1 MLGRRVLARPA
12 AARGKPQLAR
22 VISLLPGGVAHLLYD
37 KKDGK
42 QNVQTR
48 DVDAATL
55 KALVAASPLEKVG
68 GSIARCTV
76 KGSDDLT
83 NNLKVGEVRMGPLVL
98 EFGTLVRQPVVI
110 VGIYAT
116 PEEFSVWLKWL
127 TPLSHPDVC
136 SLHPGV
142 VQGRDRLHVLC
153 QDEPQLW
160 PPNTIRPLINVFST
174 LALAQGD
181 GIVLYIWADISY
193 RESESYA
200 IKAHGRFPLTQTGAP
215 DILAR
220 IANVAFAPAADL
232 VEAGISTGP
241 GSAILDFGVQTV
253 PADQLLCNRPVP
265 EMIAPPWLVT
275 LLNEELLDFMED
287 KHKTRMRGKRAQS
300 HLSSP
305 IHSMLLQSK
314 ITSSLIHG
322 GEPA

>member
-1 MLGRRVLARPA
+1 M
-12 AARGKPQLAR
+12 
-22 VISLLPGGVAHLLYD
+22 
-37 KKDGK
+37 
-42 QNVQTR
+42 
-48 DVDAATL
+48 
-55 KALVAASPLEKVG
+55 G

-76 KGSDDLT
+76 EGSDGLT
-83 NNLKVGEVRMGPLVL
+83 NNLQVGEVRMGPLVL
-98 EFGTLVRQPVVI
+98 EFGALVRQPVVI

-116 PEEFSVWLKWL
+116 AEEFSVWLKWL

-136 SLHPGV
+136 ALYPGV
-142 VQGRDRLHVLC
+142 VQGRDLLHVLC

-160 PPNTIRPLINVFST
+160 APNTIGPLINVFST
-174 LALAQGD
+174 LALAHGD
-181 GIVLYIWADISY
+181 GIVLYAWAEISY
-193 RESESYA
+193 RESDSYA
-200 IKAHGRFPLTQTGAP
+200 IMAHGRFPVTEAGAP

-220 IANVAFAPAADL
+220 IANMAFESPTDL
-232 VEAGISTGP
+232 AEAGISTGP

-275 LLNEELLDFMED
+275 LLNGELLDFMED
-287 KHKTRMRGKRAQS
+287 KHKTRARGKRAQS